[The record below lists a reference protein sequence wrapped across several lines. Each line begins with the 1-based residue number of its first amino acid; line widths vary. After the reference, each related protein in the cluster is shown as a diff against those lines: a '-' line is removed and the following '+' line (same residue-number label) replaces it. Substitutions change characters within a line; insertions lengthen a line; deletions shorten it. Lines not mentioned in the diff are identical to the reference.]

1 MKKILSIS
9 VGSSARN
16 HTTRHTFL
24 GQECEISRQGT
35 NGDMR
40 KAVQY
45 FRDMDGKV
53 DAFGVGGVEFYLG
66 VEDRRYYFR
75 DVKRIRNAIKISKMG
90 DGNGVKGILE
100 KRAFES
106 LEKYLNEKE
115 DKTLKGLPA
124 LKTTIVERYS
134 MGKAMLDAGL
144 DVTFGDFMF
153 ALGLPIAIKNISTAR
168 MLASVLLPVV
178 TQLPF
183 SWLYPLGSEQD
194 KPPQQ
199 KWEKY
204 YRQSQV
210 IAGDFLQIRQYMPDD
225 LTGKI
230 IVTNTT
236 TSKNVEELRS
246 RNLHIL
252 VTVTPRF
259 EGRSF
264 GTNVMEATLLA
275 LINKPQAEIT
285 RQDFQNL
292 IERIPLEPN
301 IEVLN

>member
-1 MKKILSIS
+1 MKKILSVS
-9 VGSSARN
+9 VGSSQRDHA
-16 HTTRHTFL
+16 TVHTFL
-24 GQECEISRQGT
+24 DQECEIARRGT
-35 NGDMR
+35 DGDFK
-40 KAVQY
+40 KAIQMY
-45 FRDMDGKV
+45 REQDGKV
-53 DAFGVGGVEFYLG
+53 DAFGVGGVEFFIK
-66 VEDRRYYFR
+66 VANKRYYMR
-75 DVKRIRNAIKISKMG
+75 DVKRIAEAIKISKVG

-106 LEKYLNEKE
+106 LEKYLNAEGRS
-115 DKTLKGLPA
+115 LKGLSA
-124 LKTTIVERYS
+124 LKTTAVERYGMAS
-134 MGKAMLDAGL
+134 AMVDAGL

-153 ALGLPIAIKNISTAR
+153 ALGLPFAVRKLSTVRLLAAI
-168 MLASVLLPVV
+168 LLPVV

-183 SWLYPLGSEQD
+183 AWLYPLGSEQD
-194 KPPQQ
+194 KEPQKRWQ
-199 KWEKY
+199 KY
-204 YRQSQV
+204 YQQSQV
-210 IAGDFLQIRQYMPDD
+210 IAGDFLQVRQFMPDD

-236 TSKNVEELRS
+236 TKINVEELQK

-275 LINKPQAEIT
+275 LMDKPQSEVKEG
-285 RQDFQNL
+285 DFRDL